1 LGFSPNKYPWQNK
14 KVTAYG
20 HMTSESIEIANNRYQ
35 KGKAAFEN
43 GQYREAMENLET
55 ASSLTTKN
63 SRLGGEIRIW
73 LATAYEAVGRNEDAV
88 ALCQQLK
95 RHPYSE
101 TSKQAASLEYIWT
114 APKLKRPQEWMT
126 EIPDFGNISDNNQ
139 KNNPVSN
146 AKGSTNRPKKIP
158 EREYIDL
165 NQVNTSDNR
174 FIWVALLAATITV
187 SYLLWLG
194 IN

>member
-1 LGFSPNKYPWQNK
+1 
-14 KVTAYG
+14 
-20 HMTSESIEIANNRYQ
+20 MTSESIEIANHRYQ

-43 GQYREAMENLET
+43 GQYREAVENLET

-88 ALCQQLK
+88 DLCQQLK
-95 RHPYSE
+95 RHPHSE

-146 AKGSTNRPKKIP
+146 AKGSTNRPKKLP

-174 FIWVALLAATITV
+174 FIWVALLVVAITV

-194 IN
+194 FN